1 MIIILPLAVHEI
13 ILEKKNTKKKVK
25 DLVDAS
31 SDSHLMLRG
40 WRVGGKRG

>member
-13 ILEKKNTKKKVK
+13 ILEKKNTKKVK